1 MIIQDGVIIA
11 AHCAPASTY
20 RTGFIYSPDMGN
32 TWVQYD
38 LKEFGHRSPV
48 RFNKKNSDGWFR
60 VDLRKGWI
68 ERGEVLFIKPKPWTS
83 FQYKSEG
90 IEVPA
95 ATADE
100 PKVKAFGADTVMAAR
115 KYLDDGAHH
124 WVREKS
130 CIACHS
136 TGVYMVERSALT
148 QQLGKPSEEVLND
161 FIKSVPKKPGK
172 PGDSALASIW
182 RSSGLASWDKNVTGK
197 LSEHTDQSLRHMLS
211 ILPDD
216 DFYKT
221 IKLVE
226 IPYIT
231 TRFEL
236 TVQAMRAM
244 VTAPDWLANLK
255 DADLIARIER
265 IKKRLREHR
274 PVSDYE
280 LALKLQLAALMPDL
294 VPQDV
299 RDAATAML
307 WRQQQPDGGWS
318 TRRMS
323 DVMNWRQE
331 VFPATDKY
339 RWTGAM
345 DPQVVALIQN
355 EPDAASP
362 ASDPYMTAFAI
373 VLLRESGV
381 PASDARIGRGI
392 AWLKTNQRV
401 SGRWWMKSLY
411 RDTYQYITYISTAQ
425 ALRALALCGELPDIT
440 NR

>member
-1 MIIQDGVIIA
+1 MKRQLTAILPLLAAQIACGVETPA
-11 AHCAPASTY
+11 AVA
-20 RTGFIYSPDMGN
+20 
-32 TWVQYD
+32 
-38 LKEFGHRSPV
+38 
-48 RFNKKNSDGWFR
+48 
-60 VDLRKGWI
+60 
-68 ERGEVLFIKPKPWTS
+68 KPWAK

-100 PKVKAFGADTVMAAR
+100 PRVKTFGPESIKAAA

-148 QQLGKPSEEVLND
+148 NLLGKPSEEVLED
-161 FIKSVPKKPGK
+161 FINSVPKEPGK
-172 PGDSALASIW
+172 PGASALASIW
-182 RSSGLASWDKNVTGK
+182 RSSGLASWDKHVTGK
-197 LSEHTDQSLRHMLS
+197 LSEHTERSLRHTVM
-211 ILPDD
+211 ILPEDG
-216 DFYKT
+216 FYKN

-231 TRFEL
+231 TRFQM
-236 TVQAMRAM
+236 TVQAARAIA
-244 VTAPDWLANLK
+244 TAPGWLAGLK
-255 DADLIARIER
+255 DPELLARIELM
-265 IKKRLREHR
+265 KKRLREHQ

-280 LALKLQLAALMPDL
+280 LALKLQLAALMPEL

-307 WRQQQPDGGWS
+307 WRQQRPDDGWS

-331 VFPATDKY
+331 TFPPSGKQT
-339 RWTGAM
+339 WTEAM
-345 DPQVVALIQN
+345 DPEVVALIQDA
-355 EPDAASP
+355 PDAVSP
-362 ASDPYMTAFAI
+362 GSDPYMTAWAI

-381 PASDARIGRGI
+381 PTDDARIQKGV
-392 AWLKTNQRV
+392 AWLKANQRV

-411 RDTYQYITYISTAQ
+411 RDTYHYITYISTAQ
-425 ALRALALCGELPDIT
+425 ALRALALCDEI
-440 NR
+440 R